1 MRNFR
6 MGSLLDRSFRLSIA
20 LKGLDALLET
30 IGGIAL
36 LAINPQTLNRGVLT
50 LLHQELS
57 EDPQD
62 FIATHLLHAS
72 QSFAAGGKYFASW
85 YLLSHGAVKL
95 VLVVELFR
103 NKLWA
108 YPFMNVMLSGFVC
121 YQVYWFALTHS
132 LMMLFLTL
140 FDLLVILLTWFEYR
154 KQKTLHQSQSRRGAL

>member
-1 MRNFR
+1 MRDFR
-6 MGSLLDRSFRLSIA
+6 RGLLLDRSFRVSIT
-20 LKGLDALLET
+20 LKGLHALLET

-57 EDPQD
+57 EDPRD
-62 FIATHLLHAS
+62 FLATHLLHTS
-72 QSFAAGGKYFASW
+72 QSFAAGGKHFASW

-108 YPFMNVMLSGFVC
+108 YPFMIVMLAAFVC
-121 YQVYWFALTHS
+121 YQVYRFALTHS
-132 LMMLFLTL
+132 LTMILLTL
-140 FDLLVILLTWFEYR
+140 FDLLVILLTWLEYR
-154 KQKTLHQSQSRRGAL
+154 RQRSLRQSASPWAS

>member
-1 MRNFR
+1 MRDFET
-6 MGSLLDRSFRLSIA
+6 GSLLDRSFRLSIT
-20 LKGLDALLET
+20 LKGLHALLET

-36 LAINPQTLNRGVLT
+36 LAMDPQTLNRVVLT

-62 FIATHLLHAS
+62 FIATHLLHTS
-72 QSFAAGGKYFASW
+72 QSFAAGGQHFASW

-108 YPFMNVMLSGFVC
+108 YPFMIVMLAAFIC
-121 YQVYWFALTHS
+121 YQVYRFALTHS
-132 LMMLFLTL
+132 LLMLFLTL
-140 FDLLVILLTWFEYR
+140 FDLIVIILTLLEYR
-154 KQKTLHQSQSRRGAL
+154 KQKLLRRAASPRAS

>member
-1 MRNFR
+1 MRDFR
-6 MGSLLDRSFRLSIA
+6 RGSLLDRSFRLSIT
-20 LKGLDALLET
+20 LKGLHALLET

-36 LAINPQTLNRGVLT
+36 LAIDPQTLNRGVLT

-62 FIATHLLHAS
+62 FIATHLLHTS
-72 QSFAAGGKYFASW
+72 QSFAAGGKHFASW

-108 YPFMNVMLSGFVC
+108 YPFMIVMLAAFVC
-121 YQVYWFALTHS
+121 YQVYRFALTHS

-140 FDLLVILLTWFEYR
+140 FDLLVILVTWLEYR
-154 KQKTLHQSQSRRGAL
+154 KQKTLHQSQSHRAS